1 MKYVVGISEMMVSN
15 RPEDVI
21 ITYSLGS
28 CIGLVLYEPR
38 LQIGGIIHCMLPLS
52 KIDPARA
59 IERPCMFTDT
69 GVPQLLG
76 ALLDMGAEKKNLIAK
91 VAGAASLLDNNG
103 SFNIGERNQVV
114 LRKILWKNQILIQ
127 AEETGGSK
135 ARTLSL
141 QLDTGLTLLRSGGI
155 EYEL

>member
-1 MKYVVGISEMMVSN
+1 MKYVVGISEMKVSD
-15 RPEDVI
+15 RPEDI
-21 ITYSLGS
+21 LITYSLGS

-38 LQIGGIIHCMLPLS
+38 LQIGGLIHCMLPLS

-76 ALLDMGAEKKNLIAK
+76 ALLDMGAEKRNLIAK

-127 AEETGGSK
+127 AEETGGTK

-141 QLDTGLTLLRSGGI
+141 HLETGVTLLRSGGV